1 MIPEKVIGKGNV
13 HILIFEPQY
22 LLQQSTPKYKACS
35 KIIETITML
44 SK

>member
-13 HILIFEPQY
+13 YILIFEPQY
-22 LLQQSTPKYKACS
+22 LLQYNTPKYEACS
-35 KIIETITML
+35 KMIETITML